1 MTITMMVN
9 EPTLQSKF
17 ESLLQRIIDCLRRAC
32 WKLRCAASRADFIA
46 EGVGLCWKWFC
57 RAVAK
62 GKDVASFVTA
72 MAKFAARAVRYGRTV
87 CGQQKAKDVMSVTAM
102 RKHGVVVERFGSGRI
117 HSQMAASGLE
127 NQHQEIPFEDAL
139 AENTV
144 TSIPE
149 QVMFRVDWPRF
160 VERLS
165 HRDRQLMEFLA
176 AGNSNQE
183 AAAKFGLTPGRVSQ
197 LRRSWCEAWQ
207 EFSEA

>member
-1 MTITMMVN
+1 MTITTMVN

-17 ESLLQRIIDCLRRAC
+17 EALLPRIIDCLRKAC
-32 WKLRCAASRADFIA
+32 WRLRCAESRADFIA

-72 MAKFAARAVRYGRTV
+72 MAKLAARAVQYGRTV
-87 CGQQKAKDVMSVTAM
+87 CGQQKAKDVMSLTAK
-102 RKHGVVVERFGSGRI
+102 RKHGVVVERFGSGQI
-117 HSQMAASGLE
+117 HFQTASSGVGH
-127 NQHQEIPFEDAL
+127 QHKEILFEDAL

-144 TSIPE
+144 TSIPQ

-160 VERLS
+160 VEKQS
-165 HRDRQLMEFLA
+165 HRDQQLMEFLA
-176 AGNSNQE
+176 AGNSNQD
-183 AAAKFGLTPGRVSQ
+183 AATKFGLTPGRVSQ

-207 EFSEA
+207 EFSEG